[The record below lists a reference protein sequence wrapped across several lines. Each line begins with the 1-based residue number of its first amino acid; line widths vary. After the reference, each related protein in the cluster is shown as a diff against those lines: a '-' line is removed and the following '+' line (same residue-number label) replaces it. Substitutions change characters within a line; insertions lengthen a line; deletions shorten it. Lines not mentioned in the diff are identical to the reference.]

1 MLIALTGDLLL
12 DMKTN
17 LLGNLRLAL
26 LTTLCLGITSICFG
40 QAMVQFIHN
49 GSIAGVDTV
58 DIWYGANK
66 VAANLTYRSATDF
79 VTVPAS
85 TPLTVNITSPNS
97 TDPSNPLFSI
107 AGTEFPTNGHYHY
120 IAYGDSPLN
129 VTIAIINAAKPTQPR
144 DTVLSYGFNGLVT
157 NNLWSLR
164 YSRGT
169 RRLHQGVGGAS
180 MGTFNYIDTVAGRI
194 GLDVLERLG
203 NNTFTNFSGS
213 FPDSLIKAGKSCFV
227 LLSGA
232 TANTPPYEKKAFVIP
247 ALGGRFIS
255 LSGVVTKSTRPS
267 ISSNTLVT
275 PNPVQLHTMLNV
287 DQGDLLDV
295 SLISANGQ
303 VTSLPYEAVG
313 KGQVRLDLN
322 LVPAGLYSLRACTKA
337 ATFMTKL
344 VVQ

>member
-1 MLIALTGDLLL
+1 MPRSSDLFLV
-12 DMKTN
+12 MNSKPIRVS
-17 LLGNLRLAL
+17 RLPL
-26 LTTLCLGITSICFG
+26 LTLLCLGITTISFG

-66 VAANLTYRSATDF
+66 VATNLTYRSATGF
-79 VTVPAS
+79 VPVPAN
-85 TPLTVNITSPNS
+85 TPLTINITTPNS

-129 VTIAIINAAKPTQPR
+129 VTIAITNAAKPTQPR

-169 RRLHQGVGGAS
+169 RRLHQGVGGTS
-180 MGTFNYIDTVAGRI
+180 MGAYNYIDTVAGRI

-232 TANTPPYEKKAFVIP
+232 TANTPPYEKEAFVIP
-247 ALGGRFIS
+247 ALGGQFIS
-255 LSGVVTKSTRPS
+255 LSGVVTKSGRPS
-267 ISSNTLVT
+267 VATHTLVT
-275 PNPVQLHTMLNV
+275 PNPAQGQTMLNI
-287 DQGDLLDV
+287 DQDDLIDV
-295 SLISANGQ
+295 SLISSNGQ
-303 VTSLPYEAVG
+303 VTSLRNEAIS

-322 LVPAGLYSLRACTKA
+322 LVPSGLYSLRARVKG
-337 ATFMTKL
+337 ATFMSKL